1 MRSSKLWYPYLG
13 SGMGRGCLVE
23 LIDGSIKYDF
33 ISGIGVHFAHGH
45 PLIIKACI
53 EAAIQDLVMQ
63 GNLQQNKDIVEL
75 AYLLTKEAKIDHIFF
90 STSGA
95 MACENALKI
104 LFQKQFPKKRLLAF
118 DRCFMGR
125 TLALSQITD
134 KAAYREGLPSTIFVD
149 YLPFF
154 DPSNPQSS
162 LDEAINALK
171 KFIHRHPNDYA
182 AICTEVIQGEGGC
195 WVGNKEFFH
204 EIFKI
209 AKEHGIAIFVDE
221 VQSFARTSK
230 LFAFQH
236 FELQDFVDVVTI
248 GKISQICATLFK
260 SSFAP
265 KQGLVSQ
272 TFTGS
277 TSAILASKTII
288 NELLNNNFF
297 GPEGKHEKLH
307 QHFEK
312 HLKQIQISTNGLLQG
327 PFGTGMM
334 VAFTVYKGDKDKS
347 IAFTKK
353 LFDNGLIVFTAGE
366 DPTRVRMLLPS
377 GGITFEDIDQAA
389 LIIENTIKEMENRS

>member
-1 MRSSKLWYPYLG
+1 M
-13 SGMGRGCLVE
+13 
-23 LIDGSIKYDF
+23 
-33 ISGIGVHFAHGH
+33 
-45 PLIIKACI
+45 
-53 EAAIQDLVMQ
+53 
-63 GNLQQNKDIVEL
+63 
-75 AYLLTKEAKIDHIFF
+75 
-90 STSGA
+90 
-95 MACENALKI
+95 
-104 LFQKQFPKKRLLAF
+104 
-118 DRCFMGR
+118 
-125 TLALSQITD
+125 
-134 KAAYREGLPSTIFVD
+134 
-149 YLPFF
+149 
-154 DPSNPQSS
+154 
-162 LDEAINALK
+162 
-171 KFIHRHPNDYA
+171 
-182 AICTEVIQGEGGC
+182 
-195 WVGNKEFFH
+195 
-204 EIFKI
+204 
-209 AKEHGIAIFVDE
+209 
-221 VQSFARTSK
+221 QSFARTSK